1 MNKQFI
7 KIMIVLW
14 SLIALFLTALLV
26 YGITSGKGTNDI
38 FSFGQW
44 NTGSASVQKEEET
57 SIDNCEKISL
67 DFFSADIEISTSKES
82 TLKIVQE
89 ARGTMKEA
97 EKFSLAR
104 SGNTIE
110 IKDGRSN
117 LTFNIFGLGISDI
130 KVKLSIPEGYN
141 KDLEIKS
148 ASGNI
153 TFNSDMDL
161 NNVKCTLSSGNI
173 NSGGSISASQISLKD
188 TSGNI
193 NIDNLQVKTYD
204 LSTSSGNIKIMSLY
218 GSGQVK
224 ASSGNIIINYKD
236 ISEESTVEANSGNV
250 ILTVL
255 KGISF
260 EFYGKCSSGEINSTF
275 DLNYKNKKGN
285 EATAKVGEGPYK
297 KINARTSSG
306 NINISEAN

>member
-14 SLIALFLTALLV
+14 SLIALLLTALLV

-44 NTGSASVQKEEET
+44 NTGSASEQKEEET

-67 DFFSADIEISTSKES
+67 DFSSADIEISTSKES

-104 SGNTIE
+104 
-110 IKDGRSN
+110 
-117 LTFNIFGLGISDI
+117 
-130 KVKLSIPEGYN
+130 
-141 KDLEIKS
+141 
-148 ASGNI
+148 
-153 TFNSDMDL
+153 
-161 NNVKCTLSSGNI
+161 
-173 NSGGSISASQISLKD
+173 
-188 TSGNI
+188 
-193 NIDNLQVKTYD
+193 
-204 LSTSSGNIKIMSLY
+204 SGNIKIMSLY

-250 ILTVL
+250 ILTVS

-260 EFYGKCSSGEINSTF
+260 EFYGKCSSG
-275 DLNYKNKKGN
+275 
-285 EATAKVGEGPYK
+285 
-297 KINARTSSG
+297 